1 MCSSF
6 LFYLESY
13 MVSLRTP
20 PPPPTLFFFFKV
32 SPSPETWH
40 VLKFSVFPSK
50 PYLTVDQSMGKKR
63 IPTMKTIA
71 SPENY
76 VNFLSQ
82 LSYSTVKLE
91 KGNIE
96 NVNTQYSLICLINI
110 FFPDFSPIFLIS
122 RIPGNPK
129 IVFLM

>member
-20 PPPPTLFFFFKV
+20 PPSPNLFFFESLPFFRNLAC
-32 SPSPETWH
+32 SQILP
-40 VLKFSVFPSK
+40 VFPSK

-63 IPTMKTIA
+63 IPTMKTTA

-82 LSYSTVKLE
+82 LCYSTVKLE

-110 FFPDFSPIFLIS
+110 FFPDFSLIFPIS

-129 IVFLM
+129 IVLLM